1 MKKINPKKNQKLK
14 KERGYAVD
22 EIIDGGVLL
31 DILENPNYEN
41 QFYYIYG
48 FDNYAWVVV
57 VGQNPDR
64 YITHYKSRKAKKRYG
79 L

>member
-22 EIIDGGVLL
+22 EIVSSGVLL

-41 QFYYIYG
+41 QFYYI
-48 FDNYAWVVV
+48 
-57 VGQNPDR
+57 
-64 YITHYKSRKAKKRYG
+64 
-79 L
+79 